1 MSRLQSTPNNSAKFS
16 RLPHGGLTFTI
27 SMGKCEDAV
36 TAFSQGTTTG
46 RPSASPGV
54 RSQIAAV

>member
-1 MSRLQSTPNNSAKFS
+1 MVDLA
-16 RLPHGGLTFTI
+16 FTI